1 MPPTE
6 ATDKQSSAS
15 ASPFPTLAGVFL
27 GLGLGGFFDGIV
39 LHQIRQWH
47 HTATIDGYR
56 LANAQGRKTG
66 VKQRPNADRQL
77 LTQSTTKEH

>member
-6 ATDKQSSAS
+6 ATDRQSSAS
-15 ASPFPTLAGVFL
+15 ASPSPTLAGFFL

-39 LHQIRQWH
+39 LHQILQWH
-47 HTATIDGYR
+47 HTATSAGYR